1 MCMSCE
7 SVLTSSGR
15 PLATGSGSRM
25 RSRDRA
31 TRRDVYRG
39 DSADVSRLLDSLLH
53 GYDKRLRPNYS
64 GKTRPG
70 KKPIGFKEKFRR
82 F

>member
-1 MCMSCE
+1 MEGCWTCDSN
-7 SVLTSSGR
+7 LASGGR
-15 PLATGSGSRM
+15 AAPGSRM

-31 TRRDVYRG
+31 LTSRRDLYRG

-64 GKTRPG
+64 GTYRVGPG
-70 KKPIGFKEKFRR
+70 A
-82 F
+82 